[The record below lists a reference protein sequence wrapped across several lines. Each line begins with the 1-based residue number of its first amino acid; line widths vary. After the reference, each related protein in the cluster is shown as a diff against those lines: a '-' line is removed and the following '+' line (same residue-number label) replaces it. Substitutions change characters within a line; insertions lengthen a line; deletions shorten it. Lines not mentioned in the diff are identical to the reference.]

1 MNLTEISI
9 KRPSLIIVLFSLFTL
24 LGISGYQN
32 LSYELMP
39 DFNQPVVVINTLYP
53 GAEPN
58 EVETSVSRK
67 IEDALSNLEGVDYLV
82 TKSLP
87 NASIIIANL
96 KYGTDLDKTMQD
108 AQRYIDNIRKD
119 LPPDIQNPVMSKVSP
134 NDLPIM
140 SVSATSNFKSTE
152 FYQKLK
158 DDYLPQIQQL
168 KGVAEIT
175 VLGGEER
182 EIQVKVNKDK
192 LKLYKISLYQV
203 VEAINHSGIDL
214 PSGKIQTAKESNSV
228 RLVGKFTNV
237 NDISNVQV
245 AMPVPGSPVY
255 VKDVADVVD
264 GIKEVTSVS
273 RYNGQNGI
281 GLLIKK
287 QGDANAVDVSKLIKE
302 KFQTIEK
309 SNAEAAVKFVV
320 TDDSTDNTIAA
331 VNSVVHDLILAVIL
345 VSIVMLLFLR
355 SFRNSL
361 IVAVAIPTS
370 LIMAFGMMWL
380 LGYTLNLMTLLA
392 MSLVIGV
399 LVDDATVVLE
409 NIQRHLDMGKEKRKA
424 AMDGRMEIGYSAVS
438 ITLVD
443 VVVFLPILFLQV
455 FVADML
461 KQFSVVII
469 TTVLTSLL
477 VGFTLTPWLASRIG
491 KKEDLKP
498 SNFFNKFLLWF
509 EHQLDTFIKW
519 YGKKLEWVLGHK
531 LVFTAFLLVLF
542 AGTALMMKQG
552 IIGKELIATGDQGK
566 FQLALEFDKGTTIEQ
581 NNLVSE
587 KIENYILQQPEVAS
601 LFSNVGGPSTGMG
614 SLGVGMANK
623 TEFTVQ
629 LKMKNEE
636 LKDKSEKLKANSGKI
651 NDENAVMTE
660 STETFMRRLKDSLQK
675 DYSGINF
682 SMMALGLIPRTAPIE
697 ITLSGNSLNQ
707 VLATGQQMK
716 QAIEKIPGADNV
728 RLSVEAG
735 SPELKVVPDKDRMQR
750 LGLSTS
756 YVGMSLR
763 TAFTGNDD
771 ATMTDAGT
779 EYPVRIW
786 LDKFNRQNYDD
797 VKQLYVVNP
806 MGAPVEVSQFATIEK
821 DNSPSLLERK
831 DRQPAVTLTADALG
845 RPSGTV
851 ADDVVSYVKENPLPA
866 GIQMAWGSD
875 IKRQND
881 SFGALGSVL
890 LISFILIY
898 LIMVALYDSY
908 IYPFVALFGIPVA
921 AIGAFLALN
930 LSLSHISLFAL
941 LGMIMLMGLVTKNA
955 ILIVDFTNQLKAEG
969 KPFREAIIHA
979 SMGRMRPIMMT
990 TLSMAIGM
998 LPIAL
1003 ATGTSAEWKNALAWV
1018 IIGGL
1023 LSSLALTIFLVPMVY
1038 YVVDAIKLKIK
1049 SEKIKV
1055 KKRSAPKVRE

>member
-9 KRPSLIIVLFSLFTL
+9 KRPSLIIVLFSVFAL
-24 LGISGYQN
+24 LGIIGYKN

-39 DFNQPVVVINTLYP
+39 DFNQPVVVIRTVYP

-67 IEDALSNLEGVDYLV
+67 IEDALSNLEGVDYLL

-119 LPPDIQNPVMSKVSP
+119 LPNDIQNPVMSKVSP

-140 SVSATSNFKSTE
+140 SVSATSNLEPTV
-152 FYQKLK
+152 FYQKMK

-182 EIQVKVNKDK
+182 EIQIKVDKEK

-203 VEAINHSGIDL
+203 VEAVNRSGIDL
-214 PSGKIQTAKESNSV
+214 PAGKLQTDTENNSV
-228 RLVGKFTNV
+228 RLVGKFNTI
-237 NDISNVQV
+237 NDIQNVQV
-245 AMPVPGSPVY
+245 TMPFPNSPVY
-255 VKDVADVVD
+255 VKDIA
-264 GIKEVTSVS
+264 EVTDGVKEITSYS
-273 RYNGQNGI
+273 RYNGKNGI
-281 GLLIKK
+281 GLMIKK
-287 QGDANAVDVSKLIKE
+287 QGDANAVDVSKLIRE
-302 KFQTIEK
+302 KFQSIEK
-309 SNAEAAVKFVV
+309 QNANADVKFVV

-331 VNSVVHDLILAVIL
+331 VNSVVFDLILAVIL
-345 VSIVMLLFLR
+345 VSLVMLLFLR
-355 SFRNSL
+355 SFRNAL
-361 IVAVAIPTS
+361 IVLVAIPTS
-370 LIMAFGMMWL
+370 LITAFAVMWL

-392 MSLVIGV
+392 MSLIIGI

-409 NIQRHLDMGKEKRKA
+409 NIQRHLDMGKEKRTA
-424 AMDGRMEIGYSAVS
+424 AMDGRMEIGFSALS

-461 KQFSVVII
+461 KQFSVVVI
-469 TTVLTSLL
+469 TSTLTSLL

-491 KKEDLKP
+491 KKEDLQP
-498 SNFFNKFLLWF
+498 TNFFNRFLLWF
-509 EHQLDTFIKW
+509 EHQLDQFINW
-519 YGKKLEWVLGHK
+519 YGRTLNWVLNHK
-531 LVFTAFLLVLF
+531 LLFTAFVLLLF
-542 AGTALMMKQG
+542 VGTTAMMKQG
-552 IIGKELIATGDQGK
+552 IIGKELISTGDQGK
-566 FQLALEFDKGTTIEQ
+566 FRLALEFDKSTSIQQ
-581 NNLVSE
+581 NNSVSE
-587 KIENYILQQPEVAS
+587 KIENYIFKQHEVS
-601 LFSNVGGPSTGMG
+601 TVFSNVGGPSTGIG
-614 SLGVGMANK
+614 SLGVGSANK
-623 TEFTVQ
+623 TEFTIQ
-629 LKMKNEE
+629 LKSRKETNN
-636 LKDKSEKLKANSGKI
+636 L
-651 NDENAVMTE
+651 
-660 STETFMRRLKDSLQK
+660 STETFMRKLRTDLQK
-675 DYSGINF
+675 EHSGTNF
-682 SMMALGLIPRTAPIE
+682 SMIALGLIPRSAPIE
-697 ITLSGNSLNQ
+697 ITLSGSDLDQ
-707 VLATGQQMK
+707 VMQTGNDLK
-716 QAIEKIPGADNV
+716 TVIEKIPGADNV

-735 SPELKVVPDKDRMQR
+735 SPELKVIPDKDKMQR
-750 LGLSTS
+750 LGLSTA
-756 YVGMSLR
+756 YVGMNLR

-771 ATMTDAGT
+771 ATLTENGT

-786 LDKFNRQNYDD
+786 LDKFSRKNYDD
-797 VKQLYVVNP
+797 VNQLNIINP
-806 MGAPVEVSQFATIEK
+806 VGIPIEVSQFATIER

-831 DRQPAVTLTADALG
+831 DRQPAVTLTSDALG

-851 ADDVVSYVKENPLPA
+851 ADDVVAYLKNNPLPN
-866 GIQMAWGSD
+866 GVQMTWGSD

-890 LISFILIY
+890 LISFLLIY

-908 IYPFVALFGIPVA
+908 IYPFVALFAIPVA

-930 LSLSHISLFAL
+930 LSLSNLSLFAL
-941 LGMIMLMGLVTKNA
+941 LGLIMLMGLVTKNS
-955 ILIVDFTNQLKAEG
+955 ILIVDFTNQLKADG
-969 KPFREAIIHA
+969 KHYKEALITA
-979 SMGRMRPIMMT
+979 GKERMRPILMT

-1003 ATGTSAEWKNALAWV
+1003 ASGTAAEWKNGLAWV

-1023 LSSLALTIFLVPMVY
+1023 LSSLALTVYLVPMVY
-1038 YVVDAIKLKIK
+1038 YGVDRMKEKLK
-1049 SEKIKV
+1049 V
-1055 KKRSAPKVRE
+1055 KN